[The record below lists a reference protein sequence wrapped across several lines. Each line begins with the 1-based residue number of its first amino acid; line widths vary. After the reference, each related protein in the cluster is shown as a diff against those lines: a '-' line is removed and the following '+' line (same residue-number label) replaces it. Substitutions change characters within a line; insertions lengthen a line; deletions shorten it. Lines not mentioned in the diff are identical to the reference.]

1 MSDLDANGNVD
12 YSNIPAFTVRGKQ
25 TNATDIRRSIGTF
38 PSVHKISNLRQAN
51 TADTFQTIKE
61 LTGVSAA
68 VEGIEITV
76 HGMTQGLALQKYR
89 SHNTLIKFGGIT
101 GSVANPPTADF
112 FKDKFMIERTHLPG
126 VGTLSFTTDINAE
139 ASEGIFIPI
148 EDLSQISIAGITNVN
163 SVILAPDTIYEA
175 LLEIK
180 IK

>member
-1 MSDLDANGNVD
+1 MSDLDSDGNVD

-25 TNATDIRRSIGTF
+25 TNAIDIRRSIGTF
-38 PSVHKISNLRQAN
+38 PSVHKITNLRQTN

-61 LTGVSAA
+61 LTGVTTA

-76 HGMTQGLALQKYR
+76 HGITLSNVLAIYR
-89 SHNTLIKFGGIT
+89 SHNTLVKFGGVT

-112 FKDKFMIERTHLPG
+112 LKDKFVIERTNL
-126 VGTLSFTTDINAE
+126 TSSSFIGDVNE
-139 ASEGIFIPI
+139 ERSEGIFIPI

-163 SVILAPDTIYEA
+163 SVVFPTDTIYES

>member
-1 MSDLDANGNVD
+1 MSDLDADGNVD

-25 TNATDIRRSIGTF
+25 TNAIDIRRSIGTF
-38 PSVHKISNLRQAN
+38 PSVHKITNLRQTN

-61 LTGVSAA
+61 LTGVTTA

-76 HGMTQGLALQKYR
+76 HGITFSDELAKYR
-89 SHNTLIKFGGIT
+89 SHNTLVKFGGVT

-112 FKDKFMIERTHLPG
+112 LKDKFIIERTNITPS
-126 VGTLSFTTDINAE
+126 TFLSDVNGE
-139 ASEGIFIPI
+139 RSEGIFVSIQ
-148 EDLSQISIAGITNVN
+148 DLSQISIAGITSRN
-163 SVILAPDTIYEA
+163 SRFLPTDTLYES

>member
-1 MSDLDANGNVD
+1 MSDLDSDGNVD

-25 TNATDIRRSIGTF
+25 TNAIDIRRSIGTF
-38 PSVHKISNLRQAN
+38 PSVHKITNLRQAN

-61 LTGVSAA
+61 LTGVTTA

-76 HGMTQGLALQKYR
+76 HGITLSNVLAIYR
-89 SHNTLIKFGGIT
+89 SHNTLVKFGGVT
-101 GSVANPPTADF
+101 GSVAIETADF
-112 FKDKFMIERTHLPG
+112 LKDKFVIERTNLTPS
-126 VGTLSFTTDINAE
+126 SFIGDVNEET
-139 ASEGIFIPI
+139 SEGIFIPI

-163 SVILAPDTIYEA
+163 SVLLPPDTLYES

>member
-38 PSVHKISNLRQAN
+38 PSVYKITNLRQAN

-76 HGMTQGLALQKYR
+76 HGMTASLALQKFR

-112 FKDKFMIERTHLPG
+112 FKDKFMIERTHLSG
-126 VGTLSFTTDINAE
+126 GGFTADVNAE
-139 ASEGIFIPI
+139 TSEGIFIPI

-163 SVILAPDTIYEA
+163 SVVLLPDTIYES